1 MAQYKSFDISPGDG
15 GIRVDVEGQK
25 FRFQRDRDELLI
37 EAFDEDAPIEALR
50 SSLGMSERRVY
61 VRDAHRSAVY
71 IGSNDGE
78 SISFIIE
85 ADGRS
90 FRVSGRASQIADAL
104 TKALEGVELPKL
116 ERILAL
122 TSEVQHNG
130 EFRDS
135 VQEHLGDVAFR
146 SLSSDCTQAC
156 QMAGRFFPAS
166 PGLGI
171 FAAGYC
177 AACVLHS

>member
-1 MAQYKSFDISPGDG
+1 M
-15 GIRVDVEGQK
+15 
-25 FRFQRDRDELLI
+25 
-37 EAFDEDAPIEALR
+37 
-50 SSLGMSERRVY
+50 Y
-61 VRDAHRSAVY
+61 VRDGHGSAIY
-71 IGSNDGE
+71 TGSNDGE
-78 SISFIIE
+78 SISYAIE

-90 FRVSGRASQIADAL
+90 FHVVGPASQIADELAR
-104 TKALEGVELPKL
+104 ALEGVELPEL
-116 ERILAL
+116 QRILAL

-135 VQEHLGDVAFR
+135 VQEQLGDVAFR

-156 QMAGRFFPAS
+156 QMAGRLFPAS